1 MYDHAATDGAQ
12 PMIIPSDQDG
22 HASEILITLETLT
35 QAGIIFI
42 MGVAII
48 LTNILII
55 ATFLNYRGK
64 HISHTEVS
72 PLSDAK

>member
-1 MYDHAATDGAQ
+1 
-12 PMIIPSDQDG
+12 MIISGDHER
-22 HASEILITLETLT
+22 HATEIPFTLEALT

-48 LTNILII
+48 LTNALII

-64 HISHTEVS
+64 
-72 PLSDAK
+72 

>member
-1 MYDHAATDGAQ
+1 MYYHAATDGSYS
-12 PMIIPSDQDG
+12 MIILSDHDG
-22 HASEILITLETLT
+22 HAAGIFFTLESLT

-64 HISHTEVS
+64 
-72 PLSDAK
+72 

>member
-1 MYDHAATDGAQ
+1 MYNHAATDGSHSV
-12 PMIIPSDQDG
+12 IILSDHDG
-22 HASEILITLETLT
+22 NAARIFFTLESLT

-64 HISHTEVS
+64 
-72 PLSDAK
+72 

>member
-1 MYDHAATDGAQ
+1 MYYHAATDGSYS
-12 PMIIPSDQDG
+12 IIILSDHDG
-22 HASEILITLETLT
+22 HAAGIFFTLESLT

-42 MGVAII
+42 MWVAII

-64 HISHTEVS
+64 
-72 PLSDAK
+72 

>member
-1 MYDHAATDGAQ
+1 MYYHATTDGSHS
-12 PMIIPSDQDG
+12 MIILSDHDG
-22 HASEILITLETLT
+22 HAAGILFTLESLT

-64 HISHTEVS
+64 
-72 PLSDAK
+72 